1 LASAEWSI
9 VPEGNLSQCALEGN
23 SLALSSLARWTE
35 NEWLLVCLQTWY
47 PFHAP
52 GISRVDTRL
61 FRRELE
67 ATWRER
73 VNRARVRYE
82 EKMAIRRQMLAERP
96 EWPMSLA
103 PDPDGRFALNLALKE
118 ESAALTEYMR
128 LLRIYTKLSLH
139 GTPPEEDP
147 GS

>member
-1 LASAEWSI
+1 MLGGI
-9 VPEGNLSQCALEGN
+9 
-23 SLALSSLARWTE
+23 
-35 NEWLLVCLQTWY
+35 LVCLQTWY
-47 PFHAP
+47 HFAAP
-52 GISRVDTRL
+52 GISPVDARL
-61 FRRELE
+61 SRSELE
-67 ATWRER
+67 SAWRER

-96 EWPMSLA
+96 EWPMGLA

-128 LLRIYTKLSLH
+128 LLRIYTKLVFH